1 MTIKAFKNK
10 LGQTIQPGEGVVM
23 ITSGRAGRVNIRT
36 GIYLE
41 DNGNGPVC
49 LWVNKNYWKR
59 TTLPSGRIFLLNTPL
74 AEFK

>member
-10 LGQTIQPGEGVVM
+10 LGQTIQPGSEVVM
-23 ITSGRAGRVNIRT
+23 ITSGRRGQVNIRK

-49 LWVNKNYWKR
+49 LWINGNYWKR